1 MNEIILQNSKTQ
13 NATISTLEI
22 AEMMETEHWK
32 ILRKLDGRTKK
43 NGEHDKGY
51 IEILRDNQMVVSDYF
66 IKSSYKSEQNKDM
79 PCYLVSKLG
88 CDFLANKFTGEKG
101 ILFTAR
107 YVKKFDEMEQ
117 KINNQYK
124 LPTTYKEALIQ
135 LLEKVEE
142 NEKLIE
148 ENQHKQ
154 EVINGLTDDVDI
166 YKKKDI
172 INRICRRRHDN
183 YANRYKELYKWT
195 KKQNIQTIIFLYLK
209 SVILL

>member
-1 MNEIILQNSKTQ
+1 MNEIISQNSKTQ

-135 LLEKVEE
+135 LIEKVE
-142 NEKLIE
+142 
-148 ENQHKQ
+148 
-154 EVINGLTDDVDI
+154 
-166 YKKKDI
+166 
-172 INRICRRRHDN
+172 
-183 YANRYKELYKWT
+183 
-195 KKQNIQTIIFLYLK
+195 
-209 SVILL
+209 